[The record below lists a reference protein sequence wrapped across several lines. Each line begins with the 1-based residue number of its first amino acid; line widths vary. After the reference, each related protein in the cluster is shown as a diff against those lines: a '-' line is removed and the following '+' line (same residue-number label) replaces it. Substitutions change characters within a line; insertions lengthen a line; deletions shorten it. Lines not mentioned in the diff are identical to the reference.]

1 MMKKEFMLS
10 ISVFDSSDE
19 EKIVLF
25 RDINKK
31 LYRKIQK
38 LIDKKEQKVKS
49 FKGLKEPLNDLA
61 ISQIPKE
68 RVIYGAKWNNR
79 LDKRAKRESL

>member
-10 ISVFDSSDE
+10 ISVFDSNDE

-61 ISQIPKE
+61 ISQILKE
-68 RVIYGAKWNNR
+68 RVIYGAK
-79 LDKRAKRESL
+79 

>member
-1 MMKKEFMLS
+1 MKKEFMLS
-10 ISVFDSSDE
+10 ISVFDSNDE

-49 FKGLKEPLNDLA
+49 FKGLKKPLNDLA

-68 RVIYGAKWNNR
+68 RVIYGAK
-79 LDKRAKRESL
+79 

>member
-1 MMKKEFMLS
+1 MKKEFMLS
-10 ISVFDSSDE
+10 ISVFDSNDE

-61 ISQIPKE
+61 ISQK
-68 RVIYGAKWNNR
+68 NT
-79 LDKRAKRESL
+79 

>member
-10 ISVFDSSDE
+10 ISVFDNNDE

-61 ISQIPKE
+61 ISQILKK
-68 RVIYGAKWNNR
+68 RKSYGK
-79 LDKRAKRESL
+79 

>member
-10 ISVFDSSDE
+10 ISVFDSNDE

-25 RDINKK
+25 RNINKK

-49 FKGLKEPLNDLA
+49 FKGLKKPLNDLA

-68 RVIYGAKWNNR
+68 RVIYGAK
-79 LDKRAKRESL
+79 

>member
-1 MMKKEFMLS
+1 MKKEFMLS
-10 ISVFDSSDE
+10 ISVFDSNDE

-61 ISQIPKE
+61 ISQKHLMKG
-68 RVIYGAKWNNR
+68 VSYGQQGQFDR
-79 LDKRAKRESL
+79 

>member
-10 ISVFDSSDE
+10 ISVFDSNDE

-25 RDINKK
+25 RDSNKK

-38 LIDKKEQKVKS
+38 LIDKKEQNVKS
-49 FKGLKEPLNDLA
+49 SKGLKEPLNDLA

-68 RVIYGAKWNNR
+68 RVIYGAK
-79 LDKRAKRESL
+79 

>member
-10 ISVFDSSDE
+10 ISVFDSNDE
-19 EKIVLF
+19 EKIMLF
-25 RDINKK
+25 QVINKK

-61 ISQIPKE
+61 ISQILKE
-68 RVIYGAKWNNR
+68 RKSYGK
-79 LDKRAKRESL
+79 

>member
-10 ISVFDSSDE
+10 ISVFDSNDE

-61 ISQIPKE
+61 ISQIQKK
-68 RVIYGAKWNNR
+68 G
-79 LDKRAKRESL
+79 

>member
-10 ISVFDSSDE
+10 ISVFDSNDE

-38 LIDKKEQKVKS
+38 LIDKKKQKVKS
-49 FKGLKEPLNDLA
+49 FKGLKKPLNDLA

-68 RVIYGAKWNNR
+68 RVIYGAK
-79 LDKRAKRESL
+79 

>member
-10 ISVFDSSDE
+10 ISVFDSNDE
-19 EKIVLF
+19 EKIMLF
-25 RDINKK
+25 QVINKK

-38 LIDKKEQKVKS
+38 LIDKQRVKS

-61 ISQIPKE
+61 ISQIQKK
-68 RVIYGAKWNNR
+68 G
-79 LDKRAKRESL
+79 

>member
-10 ISVFDSSDE
+10 ISVFDSNNE

-49 FKGLKEPLNDLA
+49 FKGLKKPLNDLA

-68 RVIYGAKWNNR
+68 RVIYGAK
-79 LDKRAKRESL
+79 

>member
-10 ISVFDSSDE
+10 ISVFDSNDE

-61 ISQIPKE
+61 ISQILKE
-68 RVIYGAKWNNR
+68 RKSYGK
-79 LDKRAKRESL
+79 

>member
-10 ISVFDSSDE
+10 ISVFDSNDE

-38 LIDKKEQKVKS
+38 LINKKEQKVKS

-68 RVIYGAKWNNR
+68 RVIYGAK
-79 LDKRAKRESL
+79 

>member
-10 ISVFDSSDE
+10 ISVFDSNDE

-49 FKGLKEPLNDLA
+49 FKGLKKPLNDLA

-68 RVIYGAKWNNR
+68 RVIYGAK
-79 LDKRAKRESL
+79 

>member
-1 MMKKEFMLS
+1 MMKQEFMLS
-10 ISVFDSSDE
+10 ISVFDSNDE

-61 ISQIPKE
+61 ISQNPKE
-68 RVIYGAKWNNR
+68 RVIYGAK
-79 LDKRAKRESL
+79 

>member
-1 MMKKEFMLS
+1 MLS
-10 ISVFDSSDE
+10 ISVFDSNDE

-49 FKGLKEPLNDLA
+49 FKGLKKPLNDLA

-68 RVIYGAKWNNR
+68 RVIYGAK
-79 LDKRAKRESL
+79 

>member
-10 ISVFDSSDE
+10 ISVFNSNDE

-61 ISQIPKE
+61 ISQTLKE
-68 RVIYGAKWNNR
+68 RKSYGK
-79 LDKRAKRESL
+79 

>member
-1 MMKKEFMLS
+1 MKKEFMLS
-10 ISVFDSSDE
+10 ISVFDSNDE

>member
-10 ISVFDSSDE
+10 ISVFDSNDE

-49 FKGLKEPLNDLA
+49 FKDLKEPLNDLA

-68 RVIYGAKWNNR
+68 RVIYGAK
-79 LDKRAKRESL
+79 

>member
-10 ISVFDSSDE
+10 ISVFNSNDE

-49 FKGLKEPLNDLA
+49 FKGLKKPLNDLA

-68 RVIYGAKWNNR
+68 RVIYGAK
-79 LDKRAKRESL
+79 

>member
-10 ISVFDSSDE
+10 ISVFDSNDE

-25 RDINKK
+25 RDISKK

-68 RVIYGAKWNNR
+68 RVIYGAK
-79 LDKRAKRESL
+79 

>member
-10 ISVFDSSDE
+10 ISIFDSNDE

-49 FKGLKEPLNDLA
+49 FKGLKKPLNDLA

-68 RVIYGAKWNNR
+68 RVIYGAK
-79 LDKRAKRESL
+79 